1 MTGTVTTGNIS
12 RLLQDGIN
20 SVFDDRYKQ
29 YPPEFPMIFDKEN
42 SQKNFEVDVQ
52 VEGFGLADVKPEGD
66 DITFDSFR
74 QGFTP
79 KYPMITVAKGYV
91 VTKEALA
98 DDRYGEIRKKA
109 ESLADSM
116 RTTKEIFGANVL
128 NRGFNSA
135 YTMIDGDGIELFAT
149 NHPLGPTNSG
159 TFSNELATPA
169 DLSEAALEDMLIQIS
184 EAVDARGKRVAL
196 QGSRLI
202 VAPNNQFEAQ
212 RILGSVLQNDTGNN
226 ATNAIRDMNALRDGY
241 TVNHYLTSPSAWF
254 IKTDCNDGLK
264 HFERQAMERG
274 EDNAFSSGN
283 LRYKADER
291 YQFGWTNA
299 RGMYGSSGSV

>member
-20 SVFDDRYKQ
+20 SVFDDDYKRYPAQ
-29 YPPEFPMIFDKEN
+29 YPMIFTTEG

-66 DITFDSFR
+66 DINFDSFR

-79 KYPMITVAKGYV
+79 KYPMITVAKGFV
-91 VTKEALA
+91 VTKEAMA

-109 ESLADSM
+109 VSLSTSM
-116 RTTKEIFGANVL
+116 RVTKEIFGANIL

-135 YTMIDGDGIELFAT
+135 YTMIDGDGTELFSAA
-149 NHPLGPTNSG
+149 HPLGPTNTG
-159 TFSNELATPA
+159 VFSNVLATPA
-169 DLSEAALEDMLIQIS
+169 DLSEAALEDLQIQIS
-184 EAVDARGKRVAL
+184 QAVDARGLRVTLRAE
-196 QGSRLI
+196 RLV
-202 VAPNNQFEAQ
+202 VAPSNQFEAQ

-226 ATNAIRDMNALRDGY
+226 ATNATRDLEGIRNGY
-241 TVNHYLTSPSAWF
+241 TVNNFLTSPSAWF
-254 IKTDCNDGLK
+254 ITTDVQDGLK
-264 HFERQAMERG
+264 HFERQMLERG

-283 LRYKADER
+283 MRYKADER

-299 RGMYGSSGSV
+299 RGAFASAGSV